1 MHIVELPSFFT
12 PYGGEFCLEQAKAL
26 QSLGHEVRIIS
37 NVQLSLRISGW
48 RYFCYPLST
57 YWHEADGI
65 SVYQH
70 FMHGFPK
77 VIRPNVRRWVAGVQT
92 MFAAYVR
99 QYGKPDVIHA
109 HCGKWAGYAAM
120 LLSDAYHVPYVIT
133 EHLPKEIFMQEFE
146 RRSSREWAIPMI
158 QRAYQQAGAV
168 ITVSDELPDELSGYF
183 PNSYRHVFI
192 PNVVDVDFY
201 ACRARRPVE
210 GRSFCFCCLAIFD
223 ERKGYDVLFEAFD
236 QLVRIRSDVRLVI
249 AGRGTDSAACKKML
263 AGYSCAQQVSC
274 LDELDKEGVRSCL
287 YESDALVLATRGE
300 SQGLVLL
307 EALSTGI
314 PVISTEAIPMSVRP
328 SEGAVFVPVNDAE
341 TLMKAMLAMM
351 EKDSVKPQELSEMV
365 ARMASPAT
373 IGRKLESV
381 LAAVVGNGK

>member
-70 FMHGFPK
+70 FMH
-77 VIRPNVRRWVAGVQT
+77 
-92 MFAAYVR
+92 
-99 QYGKPDVIHA
+99 
-109 HCGKWAGYAAM
+109 AAM

-133 EHLPKEIFMQEFE
+133 EHLPKEIFIQEFE

>member
-1 MHIVELPSFFT
+1 
-12 PYGGEFCLEQAKAL
+12 
-26 QSLGHEVRIIS
+26 
-37 NVQLSLRISGW
+37 
-48 RYFCYPLST
+48 
-57 YWHEADGI
+57 
-65 SVYQH
+65 
-70 FMHGFPK
+70 
-77 VIRPNVRRWVAGVQT
+77 
-92 MFAAYVR
+92 
-99 QYGKPDVIHA
+99 
-109 HCGKWAGYAAM
+109 
-120 LLSDAYHVPYVIT
+120 
-133 EHLPKEIFMQEFE
+133 
-146 RRSSREWAIPMI
+146 
-158 QRAYQQAGAV
+158 
-168 ITVSDELPDELSGYF
+168 
-183 PNSYRHVFI
+183 
-192 PNVVDVDFY
+192 
-201 ACRARRPVE
+201 
-210 GRSFCFCCLAIFD
+210 
-223 ERKGYDVLFEAFD
+223 
-236 QLVRIRSDVRLVI
+236 
-249 AGRGTDSAACKKML
+249 ML

-274 LDELDKEGVRSCL
+274 LGELDKEGVRSCL